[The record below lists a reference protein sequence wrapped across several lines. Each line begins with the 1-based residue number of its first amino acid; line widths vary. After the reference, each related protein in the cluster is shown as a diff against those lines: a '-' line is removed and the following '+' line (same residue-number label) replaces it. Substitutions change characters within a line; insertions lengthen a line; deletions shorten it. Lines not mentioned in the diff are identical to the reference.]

1 MSAHDQR
8 RRVAAAEERVNLAL
22 AELSAPNPFATGT
35 FRHFREAEDR
45 HEALVNAEADLLR
58 EQAKLSAMEQNQ

>member
-1 MSAHDQR
+1 MSLHDQR
-8 RRVAAAEERVNLAL
+8 RRVAAAEQQVNLAL
-22 AELSAPNPFATGT
+22 SELSAPNPYAAGT

-58 EQAKLSAMEQNQ
+58 EQVKLSAMEQNQ